1 MPRLSP
7 LGDSHNFGRRVELR
21 EDRVKKPRTLFW
33 EWLLLSAKS
42 PLRQL
47 FAQVDDNVFG
57 FLPTLRFW
65 RHGAP
70 SGGEV
75 ERVLLR
81 PLRVRTAE
89 RQTELAA
96 VLGRAL
102 ALFSWLGVSD
112 LHWENLV
119 LGLNER
125 GQIVFGPLDVEI
137 MLTDLRSPV
146 ETRLLP
152 AFDPDYADL
161 YRHAAGVRR
170 ALPFLGKPI
179 GGRQLA
185 AMVDAYRA
193 TLAWLEGSGGNIGR
207 TLAGLSELR
216 RTPIRVCLRSTGDY
230 VQTPPDQLWPPLLD
244 AEREQLAR
252 GDIPYFFRLY
262 GTPGIHYFRNRALT
276 QIATLPLRGDVPKN
290 QPLLDVG
297 KGLRSAAHRRLR
309 DEGMFAIVAAFDDPA
324 LTGQHESDGL
334 TLALDKRR
342 IRIGLPGGEELE
354 TSRKLAAV
362 VGSVYLPC
370 GCGEVKTVLVPPVT
384 VCRSVNRGV

>member
-1 MPRLSP
+1 VR
-7 LGDSHNFGRRVELR
+7 
-21 EDRVKKPRTLFW
+21 
-33 EWLLLSAKS
+33 
-42 PLRQL
+42 
-47 FAQVDDNVFG
+47 
-57 FLPTLRFW
+57 
-65 RHGAP
+65 
-70 SGGEV
+70 
-75 ERVLLR
+75 LR
-81 PLRVRTAE
+81 PLRSKTAE
-89 RQTELAA
+89 QQQSDLAA
-96 VLGRAL
+96 VVGRAL

-137 MLTDLRSPV
+137 MLTDLSSPV

-179 GGRQLA
+179 GGAQLA
-185 AMVDAYRA
+185 AMVAAYRA
-193 TLAWLEGSGGNIGR
+193 TLALLDSSGAIIGR
-207 TLAGLSELR
+207 TLTQLPELR
-216 RTPIRVCLRSTGDY
+216 RAPIRVCLRSTGDY
-230 VQTPPDQLWPPLLD
+230 LQTAPEQLWPPLLD

-262 GTPGIHYFRNRALT
+262 GVPGIHYFRNRALT
-276 QIATLPLRGDVPKN
+276 QIGTLPLRGDVPKN
-290 QPLLDVG
+290 QPLLNIAR
-297 KGLRSAAHRRLR
+297 GLRSAARRRLR

-324 LTGQHESDGL
+324 LTGQHHAEGL

-342 IRIGLPGGEELE
+342 IRLALPGGEELE
-354 TSRKLAAV
+354 TSRKLADR

-370 GCGEVKTVLVPPVT
+370 GCGEVKSVLVPRVT
-384 VCRSVNRGV
+384 VCRSADRGV